1 MKKYY
6 KTKENGPKLTTL
18 AFTLIELIAVLVI
31 LAILALIVTPI
42 VMNIIRKAR
51 ISADKRSIDAYGR
64 SIEYAIATYL
74 LDNGAFPTDVS
85 QLTIEYI
92 GDQVECTT
100 AQLNSDSSIYLAGCR
115 VAGRSVDGYTYG
127 SDKTPTYTA
136 YTVGDEV
143 SYNNIDYYVIKDS
156 NASEETVV
164 LLKATPL
171 TTTEVNQYGEG
182 YVNQYYKPYGGYEE
196 FIAKGAEDV
205 NGYGGM
211 VYYTSETCGYEN
223 NNLVEYG
230 CTTDYAASEIKY
242 VVDAWKEAKVP
253 SASES
258 RLITYAEL
266 NDLGEFIYNETP
278 SGTHKY
284 VQLQY
289 DWLYSDDY
297 FYWTMSTVRDSSSE
311 IWIVDNRGRLSEH
324 GSKIHDCFT
333 SMAHTYVYSVRPVIT
348 IQKSALN

>member
-51 ISADKRSIDAYGR
+51 ISA
-64 SIEYAIATYL
+64 
-74 LDNGAFPTDVS
+74 
-85 QLTIEYI
+85 EYI

-156 NASEETVV
+156 SASEETVV

-182 YVNQYYKPYGGYEE
+182 YVNQYFKPYGGYEE

-211 VYYTSETCGYEN
+211 AYYTSETCGYEN

-266 NDLGEFIYNETP
+266 NDLGEFIYDETP

-297 FYWTMSTVRDSSSE
+297 FYWTMSQYNDSSSE
-311 IWIVDNRGRLSEH
+311 VWYVRSSGFV
-324 GSKIHDCFT
+324 GPVG
-333 SMAHTYVYSVRPVIT
+333 VYSNNYTYGAVRPVIT
-348 IQKSALN
+348 ISKTFLN